1 MELILATVP
10 AAYWLAV
17 TIATLNIFYVCMV
30 NYLYCVVNIFML
42 LRIKLPAECFTSMLI
57 IHHVSV
63 RAAIG

>member
-10 AAYWLAV
+10 AAYWLVIAV
-17 TIATLNIFYVCMV
+17 TIATLTCAWLIILILCSKYIFEP
-30 NYLYCVVNIFML
+30 L
-42 LRIKLPAECFTSMLI
+42 IKLPAESFTSLLI